1 MKNIWFNKNN
11 NKKLQEENNNNNSSV
26 NCKPRLGSI
35 QNKTKTTKREK
46 FATKKEHNF
55 CFAESRQ
62 LKRERMK
69 QNETITSKWGDLSNS
84 ILCFDKKMD
93 CNNRKLILIHKKNN
107 VKVNHKNN
115 KW

>member
-11 NKKLQEENNNNNSSV
+11 NKKLQEENNNNKSSV

-62 LKRERMK
+62 LKKRK
-69 QNETITSKWGDLSNS
+69 NETKWNNYFEMRRPQQFNS
-84 ILCFDKKMD
+84 LFWQE
-93 CNNRKLILIHKKNN
+93 NGL
-107 VKVNHKNN
+107 
-115 KW
+115 